1 MINSASN
8 NKDVKHHGI
17 LQVGNKLQLQDN
29 LKHEP
34 YQNTIHTR
42 QETLKDHS
50 VLTPL
55 FQHIIFL
62 YQQTVG
68 NSRSQP
74 HNLTTS
80 TIKKVHYKQLDC

>member
-17 LQVGNKLQLQDN
+17 LQVGNKLQLQDD

-42 QETLKDHS
+42 
-50 VLTPL
+50 
-55 FQHIIFL
+55 
-62 YQQTVG
+62 
-68 NSRSQP
+68 
-74 HNLTTS
+74 
-80 TIKKVHYKQLDC
+80 